1 MSHFPYFS
9 LSLLTANAFWEGKN
23 SKGKEK
29 KKENVKKE

>member
-9 LSLLTANAFWEGKN
+9 LSLLTANAFWERKH

-29 KKENVKKE
+29 KKENVQNE